1 MTTNTKTNTYEA
13 IGTKTGIKEE
23 SSKTALGIGI
33 VLAAIVGLWGLACL
47 IGGIASSGIGGVIVG
62 YIKAVTG

>member
-1 MTTNTKTNTYEA
+1 MNTNTKTYEGKTSTYV
-13 IGTKTGIKEE
+13 KEE
-23 SSKTALGIGI
+23 TSKTALGIGI
-33 VLAAIVGLWGLACL
+33 AMAAIVGLWGLACL